1 MFHADRVIIRLPC
14 GQGPEF
20 QNLENTMWLA
30 KRGKGMLSSVEQVF
44 VGRDEKRAPLKRPVW
59 EATTTATETLEIQ
72 QFLYEL
78 KSNLAV
84 YRQFVW
90 GIQQ

>member
-1 MFHADRVIIRLPC
+1 
-14 GQGPEF
+14 
-20 QNLENTMWLA
+20 
-30 KRGKGMLSSVEQVF
+30 MLSSVEQAF
-44 VGRDEKRAPLKRPVW
+44 VGRDEKRALLKRPVW

-84 YRQFVW
+84 YRQFV
-90 GIQQ
+90 